1 MNRARLSSTERAQRT
16 LLTLPQALHHAARDY
31 PGGATAIA
39 AVDGAISASTLN
51 HKLSL
56 TGTNPKHRVNVDEL
70 QLILDLTRDRRIVD
84 ALLHPI
90 GWVGIDVSELSE
102 TDTPQSLIA
111 GIGELLSREGELS
124 THVSKSLDDGKIDDD
139 ELAEFELLAER
150 TVQAVYKLRAAL
162 RKKHAED
169 LAHG

>member
-1 MNRARLSSTERAQRT
+1 MSHKRFSSAERAQRT

-39 AVDGAISASTLN
+39 AIDGGNATTLN

-56 TGTNPKHRVNVDEL
+56 TNTSHTPNIADLEL
-70 QLILDLTRDRRIVD
+70 LLDATRDPRIVD

-90 GWVGIDVSELSE
+90 GWVGIDVSELSD
-102 TDTPQSLIA
+102 TDTPQSLMA
-111 GIGELLSREGELS
+111 GIGALLSREGELA
-124 THVSKSLDDGKIDDD
+124 THVSATLADDKVEHD

-150 TVQAVYKLRAAL
+150 MVQAVFKLRAVL

-169 LAHG
+169 AANG

>member
-1 MNRARLSSTERAQRT
+1 MSRTRFSCIERAKRT

-39 AVDGAISASTLN
+39 AIDGGNATTLN

-56 TGTNPKHRVNVDEL
+56 TNTTHIPNIADLEL
-70 QLILDLTRDRRIVD
+70 LLDATRDPRIVD

-90 GWVGIDVSELSE
+90 GWVGIDVSELSD
-102 TDTPQSLIA
+102 TDTAQSLLA
-111 GIGELLSREGELS
+111 GIGEMLCRENSLTVCLTEALADDKLNGDELS
-124 THVSKSLDDGKIDDD
+124 
-139 ELAEFELLAER
+139 ELELLAER
-150 TVQAVYKLRAAL
+150 LVQAVFKLRAVV

-169 LAHG
+169 VAHG

>member
-1 MNRARLSSTERAQRT
+1 MSRNRFSSTERAQRT

-39 AVDGAISASTLN
+39 AIDGGNATTLN

-56 TGTNPKHRVNVDEL
+56 TNTTHTPNIADLE
-70 QLILDLTRDRRIVD
+70 LILDATRDPRIVD
-84 ALLHPI
+84 AVLHPI
-90 GWVGIDVSELSE
+90 GWVGIDVSDLCE

-111 GIGELLSREGELS
+111 GIGGLLSREGELN
-124 THVSKSLDDGKIDDD
+124 THLSKSLDDDDLNDD

-150 TVQAVYKLRAAL
+150 MVQAVFKLRAVV

-169 LAHG
+169 LANG